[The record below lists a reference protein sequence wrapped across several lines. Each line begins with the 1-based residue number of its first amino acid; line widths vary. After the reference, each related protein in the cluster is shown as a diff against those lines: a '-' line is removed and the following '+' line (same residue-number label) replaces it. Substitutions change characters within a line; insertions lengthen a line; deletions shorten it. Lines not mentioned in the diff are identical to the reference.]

1 MEAPLQD
8 GSRAGYVERTP
19 VPRTTFARDLQR
31 VYERRGS
38 GVLTRPTTRGKKKFS
53 LVTTTKRDRTMRR
66 SLFTIGALALVFAA
80 GAAEAQA
87 PKLGYINSQEI
98 LVNAPGAEAAQA
110 AFDAEMS
117 GYQNEI
123 VQLETELQN
132 LEAALQQ
139 QQLTLSPEARANRE
153 QQLQAKFQEY
163 QQRTG
168 QLQEVANQR
177 RAALIQPVMDNITAV
192 IEELREEGS
201 YSLILDAAAGS
212 IVSADPALDL
222 TQEVITRLQAAGDP
236 GVGPRE

>member
-1 MEAPLQD
+1 
-8 GSRAGYVERTP
+8 
-19 VPRTTFARDLQR
+19 
-31 VYERRGS
+31 
-38 GVLTRPTTRGKKKFS
+38 
-53 LVTTTKRDRTMRR
+53 MRR
-66 SLFTIGALALVFAA
+66 SLFTIGALALVCAA
-80 GAAEAQA
+80 GAVEAQA

-222 TQEVITRLQAAGDP
+222 KQEVITRLQAAADP
-236 GVGPRE
+236 GVGPSE

>member
-1 MEAPLQD
+1 
-8 GSRAGYVERTP
+8 
-19 VPRTTFARDLQR
+19 
-31 VYERRGS
+31 
-38 GVLTRPTTRGKKKFS
+38 
-53 LVTTTKRDRTMRR
+53 
-66 SLFTIGALALVFAA
+66 
-80 GAAEAQA
+80 
-87 PKLGYINSQEI
+87 
-98 LVNAPGAEAAQA
+98 
-110 AFDAEMS
+110 MS

-222 TQEVITRLQAAGDP
+222 TQEVITRLQAAADP
-236 GVGPRE
+236 GVGPSE